1 MSNGHQRRRNAKMAA
16 IKAAA
21 TELFSRS
28 GTEAVSMEEIAAEA
42 GVSKMTLYNY
52 FGSKEALVFEVFRE
66 VFDRAHAEA
75 EAIVADREDFVEVIR
90 DIIRL
95 KGAAAATFGGE
106 VVLEAMQQSSALY
119 NYVQHD
125 LAARTTSLLVS
136 FFDRGRQAGYIR
148 ADISN
153 ETLLAYFD
161 VFNAGLSA
169 RASQLGSLLE
179 DPDKFSAL
187 VELFFFGLVARDES
201 GRPAGD

>member
-1 MSNGHQRRRNAKMAA
+1 MSNGHARRRRAKTAA

-28 GTEAVSMEEIAAEA
+28 GTEAVSMEDIAAGA

-75 EAIVADREDFVEVIR
+75 EAIVADRDDFVEVIR

-119 NYVQHD
+119 EYVYQD
-125 LAARTTSLLVS
+125 LAARTNALLVS
-136 FFDRGRQAGYIR
+136 FFDRGRRAGYIR
-148 ADISN
+148 ADVSN
-153 ETLLAYFD
+153 EMLLAYFD
-161 VFNAGLSA
+161 IFNAGLAA
-169 RASQLGSLLE
+169 RVNQLGAVLA
-179 DPDKFSAL
+179 DPDQFSAL
-187 VELFFFGLVARDES
+187 VQLFFFGLVSRD
-201 GRPAGD
+201 GPGHRVTT